1 MADAVQEDDDLIEV
15 ELDEA
20 PSQAPASAPQAPVS
34 REEPE
39 GDDEE
44 LQSYSKNVQNRIR
57 KLTER
62 MRKEERDREEATR
75 LAQQLM
81 QENQQLKSRVQKL
94 DNGYL
99 QEYGARLN
107 TQLENARAAYKQA
120 VESNDPDAMLSA
132 QEALSTLAAQKQRY
146 DSVRARAT
154 APAEQPAQQPVAQPQ
169 APVQPVQQER
179 PADPKAK
186 AWAEK
191 NKWFG
196 EDRMLT
202 SAAFAIHATLIEDE
216 GFDPQSDEYYTE
228 LDRRIRSEFP
238 NKFRPVKSGVG
249 SSVAS
254 AGSSASRSTKQGRG
268 TVKLTPSQVAMAKR
282 LNVPLQ
288 EYAKYV
294 KE

>member
-1 MADAVQEDDDLIEV
+1 MADAMQEENDLVEV

-20 PSQAPASAPQAPVS
+20 PSQAPQDPTPQS
-34 REEPE
+34 EPDDD
-39 GDDEE
+39 GDD
-44 LQSYSKNVQNRIR
+44 LQAYSKNVQNRIR

-62 MRKEERDREEATR
+62 MRKEERDRQEATR
-75 LAQQLM
+75 LAEQLM

-94 DNGYL
+94 DDGYL
-99 QEYGARLN
+99 QEYGTRLN
-107 TQLENARAAYKQA
+107 TQLENARRAYKMA
-120 VESNDPDAMLSA
+120 VEANDSDAMLKA
-132 QEALSTLAAQKQRY
+132 QEALSNLAVQKQRY
-146 DSVRARAT
+146 DAVKARSAAPQGQAT
-154 APAEQPAQQPVAQPQ
+154 PQAQPVQQ
-169 APVQPVQQER
+169 APVQQPVQQQR

-186 AWAEK
+186 AWADK

-202 SAAFAIHATLIEDE
+202 SAAFAIHATLVEDE
-216 GFDPQSDEYYTE
+216 GFDPQGDEYYNE
-228 LDRRIRSEFP
+228 LDRRLRSEFP
-238 NKFRPVKSGVG
+238 NKFRPVKSGVE

>member
-1 MADAVQEDDDLIEV
+1 MAEAMQEENDLVEV
-15 ELDEA
+15 ELDEPKA
-20 PSQAPASAPQAPVS
+20 QAPEEPAPQP
-34 REEPE
+34 EPDD
-39 GDDEE
+39 GDD
-44 LQSYSKNVQNRIR
+44 LQAYSKNVQNRIR

-62 MRKEERDREEATR
+62 MRKEERDRQEATR
-75 LAQQLM
+75 LAEQLM

-94 DNGYL
+94 DDGYL

-107 TQLENARAAYKQA
+107 TQLENARRAYKMA
-120 VESNDPDAMLSA
+120 VEANDPDAMLKA
-132 QEALSTLAAQKQRY
+132 QEALSNLAVQKQRY
-146 DSVRARAT
+146 DSVKARSA
-154 APAEQPAQQPVAQPQ
+154 APQGQAAPQAQPVPQ
-169 APVQPVQQER
+169 APVQQPAQQQR

-202 SAAFAIHATLIEDE
+202 SAAFAIHATLVEDE
-216 GFDPQSDEYYTE
+216 GFDPQGDEYYNE
-228 LDRRIRSEFP
+228 LDRRLRSEFP
-238 NKFRPVKSGVG
+238 NKFRPVKSGVE

-282 LNVPLQ
+282 LNVPLH
-288 EYAKYV
+288 EYAKFV

>member
-1 MADAVQEDDDLIEV
+1 MADAMQEENDLVEV
-15 ELDEA
+15 ELDEPKA
-20 PSQAPASAPQAPVS
+20 QAPEEPAPQP
-34 REEPE
+34 EPDDD
-39 GDDEE
+39 GDD
-44 LQSYSKNVQNRIR
+44 LQAYSKNVQNRIR

-62 MRKEERDREEATR
+62 MRKEERDRQEATR
-75 LAQQLM
+75 LAEQLM

-94 DNGYL
+94 DDGYL

-107 TQLENARAAYKQA
+107 TQLENARRAYKMA
-120 VESNDPDAMLSA
+120 VEANDPDAMLKA
-132 QEALSTLAAQKQRY
+132 QEALSNLAVQKQRY
-146 DSVRARAT
+146 DSVKARSA
-154 APAEQPAQQPVAQPQ
+154 APQGQAAPQAQPVQQAPVQQPAQQQ
-169 APVQPVQQER
+169 R

-202 SAAFAIHATLIEDE
+202 SAAFAIHATLVEDE
-216 GFDPQSDEYYTE
+216 GFDPQGDEYYNE
-228 LDRRIRSEFP
+228 LDRRLRSEFP
-238 NKFRPVKSGVG
+238 NKFRPVKSGVE

>member
-1 MADAVQEDDDLIEV
+1 MAEAMQEENDLVEV
-15 ELDEA
+15 ELED
-20 PSQAPASAPQAPVS
+20 SSPAQPEPAAPVDTGS
-34 REEPE
+34 DD
-39 GDDEE
+39 GDDD

-62 MRKEERDREEATR
+62 MRKEERDRQEATR
-75 LAQQLM
+75 LAEQLM
-81 QENQQLKSRVQKL
+81 QENQQLKTRVQRL
-94 DNGYL
+94 DTGYL
-99 QEYGARLN
+99 QEYGARLT
-107 TQLENARAAYKQA
+107 TQMENARRAYKMA
-120 VESNDPDAMLSA
+120 VEANDSDAMLKA
-132 QEALSTLAAQKQRY
+132 QEALSNLAVQKQRY
-146 DSVRARAT
+146 DAVKARNA
-154 APAEQPAQQPVAQPQ
+154 APQGQAAQQPQGQPVAQQPAAQQPQ
-169 APVQPVQQER
+169 R

-202 SAAFAIHATLIEDE
+202 SAAFAIHATLVEDE

-238 NKFRPVKSGVG
+238 NKFRPVKSGVE

-282 LNVPLQ
+282 LNVPLT

>member
-1 MADAVQEDDDLIEV
+1 MAEAMQEENDLVEV

-20 PSQAPASAPQAPVS
+20 PSQAPQAPTLQS
-34 REEPE
+34 EPDDD
-39 GDDEE
+39 GDD
-44 LQSYSKNVQNRIR
+44 LQAYSKNVQNRIR

-62 MRKEERDREEATR
+62 MRKEERDRQEATR
-75 LAQQLM
+75 LAEQLM

-94 DNGYL
+94 DDGYL
-99 QEYGARLN
+99 QEYGTRLN
-107 TQLENARAAYKQA
+107 TQLENARRAYKMA
-120 VESNDPDAMLSA
+120 VEANDSDAMLKA
-132 QEALSTLAAQKQRY
+132 QEALSNLAVQKQRY
-146 DSVRARAT
+146 DAVKARSAAPQGQAT
-154 APAEQPAQQPVAQPQ
+154 PQAQPVQQ
-169 APVQPVQQER
+169 APVQQPVQQQR

-186 AWAEK
+186 AWADK

-202 SAAFAIHATLIEDE
+202 SAAFAIHATLVEDE
-216 GFDPQSDEYYTE
+216 GFDPQADEYYNE
-228 LDRRIRSEFP
+228 LDRRLRSEFP
-238 NKFRPVKSGVG
+238 NKFRPVKSGVE

>member
-1 MADAVQEDDDLIEV
+1 MADAMQEENDLVEV
-15 ELDEA
+15 ELDEPKA
-20 PSQAPASAPQAPVS
+20 QVPQEPAPQS
-34 REEPE
+34 EPDDD
-39 GDDEE
+39 GDD
-44 LQSYSKNVQNRIR
+44 LQAYSKNVQNRIR

-62 MRKEERDREEATR
+62 MRKEERDRQEATR
-75 LAQQLM
+75 LAEQLM

-94 DNGYL
+94 DDGYL

-107 TQLENARAAYKQA
+107 TQLENARRAYKMA
-120 VESNDPDAMLSA
+120 VEANDPDAMLKA
-132 QEALSTLAAQKQRY
+132 QEALSNLAVQKQRY
-146 DSVRARAT
+146 DSVKARSAAPQGRA
-154 APAEQPAQQPVAQPQ
+154 APQAQPVQQAPVQQPAQQQ
-169 APVQPVQQER
+169 R

-202 SAAFAIHATLIEDE
+202 SAAFAIHATLVEDE
-216 GFDPQSDEYYTE
+216 GFDPQGDEYYNE
-228 LDRRIRSEFP
+228 LDRRLRSEFP
-238 NKFRPVKSGVG
+238 NKFRPVKSGVE

-288 EYAKYV
+288 EYAKFV

>member
-1 MADAVQEDDDLIEV
+1 MAEAMQEENDLVEV
-15 ELDEA
+15 ELDEPKA
-20 PSQAPASAPQAPVS
+20 QAPEESAPQP
-34 REEPE
+34 EPDDD
-39 GDDEE
+39 GDD
-44 LQSYSKNVQNRIR
+44 LQAYSKNVQNRIR

-62 MRKEERDREEATR
+62 MRKEERDRQEATR
-75 LAQQLM
+75 LAEQLM

-94 DNGYL
+94 DDGYL

-107 TQLENARAAYKQA
+107 TQLENARRAYKMA
-120 VESNDPDAMLSA
+120 VEANDPDAMLKA
-132 QEALSTLAAQKQRY
+132 QEALSNLAVQKQRY
-146 DSVRARAT
+146 DSVKARSAAPQGRA
-154 APAEQPAQQPVAQPQ
+154 APQAQPVQQAPVQQPAQQQ
-169 APVQPVQQER
+169 R

-202 SAAFAIHATLIEDE
+202 SAAFAIHATLVEDE
-216 GFDPQSDEYYTE
+216 GFDPQGDEYYNE
-228 LDRRIRSEFP
+228 LDRRLRSEFP
-238 NKFRPVKSGVG
+238 NKFRPVKSGVE

-268 TVKLTPSQVAMAKR
+268 TVKLTPSQVSMAKR

-288 EYAKYV
+288 EYAKFV